1 MFFFHFGEIPSNAQA
16 SYKIMHYL
24 SLCALYLEDQHFQLE
39 QNEAPKCAIYMI
51 LKMICAQLPLTYFFL
66 FQPPHSFLLP
76 TYMDIR
82 KKI

>member
-1 MFFFHFGEIPSNAQA
+1 
-16 SYKIMHYL
+16 
-24 SLCALYLEDQHFQLE
+24 
-39 QNEAPKCAIYMI
+39 MI